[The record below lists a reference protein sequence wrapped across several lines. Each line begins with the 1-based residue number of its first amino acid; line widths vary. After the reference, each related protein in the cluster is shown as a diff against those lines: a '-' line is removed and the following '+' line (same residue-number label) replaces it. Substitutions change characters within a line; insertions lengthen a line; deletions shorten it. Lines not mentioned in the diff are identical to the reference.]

1 MKIES
6 LTNSKVKNW
15 VKLHKKK
22 SRDEYQQYI
31 VEEEHLIIEALKFNV
46 VDTIIYIDE
55 NPFDFDNCIQVNQEV
70 MKKIST
76 NVSLVRYLAICNIKE
91 NLIKNYNRLLI
102 LDNVQDPGNL
112 GTIIRSARSFGFDGI
127 YISDKTV
134 DVYNDKC
141 IRSSQGAFIDYP
153 IIRTDILELISKLK
167 EKNVKI
173 VGTSLQKSIPLKEL
187 KTYEYMAFIM
197 GNEGSGVSNNVL
209 NKSDVVVK
217 IEMQNFESLNVGVA
231 TSIIMYEFRRI

>member
-6 LTNSKVKNW
+6 LTNSKVKKW

-31 VEEEHLIIEALKFNV
+31 VEEEHLIIEALKYNV

-76 NVSLVRYLAICNIKE
+76 NVSLVRYIAICNIRE
-91 NLIKNYNRLLI
+91 NVIENYNRLLI

-134 DVYNDKC
+134 DIYNDKC
-141 IRSSQGAFIDYP
+141 IRSSQGAFIDFP
-153 IIRTDILELISKLK
+153 IIRTDIIKLINKLK

-187 KTYEYMAFIM
+187 KTQECMAFIM
-197 GNEGSGVSNNVL
+197 GNEGSGVSANVL
-209 NKSDVVVK
+209 DMSDVVVK
-217 IEMQNFESLNVGVA
+217 IEMKNFESLNVGVA